1 MNDFKIPILKER
13 LKYMERLKATVPLPS
28 KADVGFKFSVTFG
41 TRFA

>member
-1 MNDFKIPILKER
+1 MNDLKTPILKET
-13 LKYMERLKATVPLPS
+13 LKHMERLKVTFSLPS